1 MAQEK
6 DTSWYPE
13 EEEEQEQPS
22 VIKPQKEV
30 QQKDTSWYPDEQ
42 EGFFE
47 EEEEEEEIVGSKR
60 EEPFWKPFADQAL
73 GVAISS
79 YSKVRPVDRILK
91 RTTVKTAEDLYNT
104 VNEVIPLGSELK
116 WEQEYL
122 GKPETVVEDVTSNML
137 SWLVSF
143 AVPGG
148 AAVKGVTVV
157 TKAPKIAKAVKT
169 TETILE
175 SSKAGKKAL
184 QGTRIALEG
193 FMKGAVADYIRTDV
207 QDLEEEDRISARL
220 SELYEG
226 ALIGA
231 GVNFGIA
238 GVKKIVGTSL
248 NKIRAL
254 KEVRK
259 ASEGK
264 AEPEKAVQEFKKAI
278 DEEEALK
285 RNLEKEIDPV
295 DEKLGLKP
303 EEIKAD
309 EPVFYHGTKSKFEKF
324 SVGGQ
329 DNDGMFRKY
338 GPGVYL
344 MDGKNKG
351 QDAKRFAGEE
361 GDIVETTITGNIANK
376 DEYLKAKAE
385 VDAEKPEID
394 EPIFDDISGEPVL
407 DEAGKPKTR
416 KTKEF
421 TGLTADNKAV
431 QDKLKAQGFDGLNVD
446 GEVVV
451 FDPKNVNIKKRTKAS
466 EFGKEPEAPKKPK
479 LNPEDEIEQ
488 IIAGKE
494 NFPQQVQAML
504 RETVKLSNR
513 MSPKVTDLISSLK
526 SLENGIQKGSVT
538 NITTE
543 FDKVKQSI
551 INIEDDLRRNR
562 KMLDVRARVGNVAG
576 KLLAAFRKKKLNL
589 TNPMVYKPAV
599 RKQLNNLDSLLKLI
613 GDVKGGKSGGSNLIK
628 NFKKEVD
635 LIEEIEKT
643 GNLSEALDKSF
654 NITVDDSVSNIW
666 GSYKKRISDHVLKT
680 IRVSSPKN
688 KAALELFSNR
698 VTTTLNNA
706 VKGNKPIAKKIKT
719 ALDDVKDIVK
729 NPEKYKESIDVIIAD
744 INKAKNLEPTLASRA
759 LNVLED
765 LKNGVNSKRF
775 IDSLPNRDKVVQKIL
790 KEEIDNIGKR
800 IRDAVKYGKEKE
812 LVEEVMADLSS
823 RIKDLSRVEK
833 KVLLNTIRVELSN
846 TISSVRDAA
855 LSNFAS
861 KEIYQQY
868 SLHQK
873 IKDLDEMSEKSLAE
887 IKEFLKTESRSIQA
901 DPEGIKTLKREARAS
916 RKVLTDQLK
925 NEETAA
931 KRLFMK
937 EFLTAYREMG
947 RHGVTETANLELVLR
962 SLEKYRMAT
971 GFLMSPRTWTL
982 GIPSGVI
989 MSVAQPLQRAM
1000 KTYVTIKEGQRL
1012 GRVNREVKALQVALE
1027 DIKSTTVYLTSF
1039 TDALEVLKQTFKQRG
1054 EGSFMSNNLKRHE
1067 EDLVSAADDL
1077 TSNPKINFKD
1087 RKELEKLYKTYGI
1100 DTSENAGRLRRFLED
1115 VSTGDPST
1123 KLGKML
1129 DPLFT
1134 LSFKAM
1140 AIPDQ
1145 AFTFMG
1151 AMRNLRA
1158 ESVKD
1163 GMIKGLS
1170 GESLE
1175 KFVEERAKE
1184 ALVKE
1189 GDILKWADNEE
1200 FEDIKQLALSLS
1212 FQQDYADKYISKLAQ
1227 TWAKWSR
1234 TGGRG
1239 DTYLNTFFD
1248 DPYINPAKIVGRLMT
1263 AFIKTPTAIAQWTV
1277 DTFPGTAIPYWV
1289 NSLRGA
1295 TSWDLGLKKVQ
1306 AKIDEVTK
1314 AITVKPITK
1323 ELKEDLMQQRLDLLQ
1338 EKDDLILKR
1347 IEVKAEATSNMML
1360 GLTITAGTVHA
1371 IAAGRIT
1378 GSGAHLTK
1386 EQKDRMMEDG
1396 WMPNTI
1402 YFPGGLTVNYGKF
1415 EPVATVIS
1423 AFADGV
1429 HYSLSSKDDDFL
1441 ESENM
1446 KGLFSTVFSSFVTN
1460 FKDKYFL
1467 RGMKE
1472 MFDLLD
1478 EKQVEGK
1485 LTNFFAQFLGGFIPR
1500 PLRELSTVNEEYQ
1513 KYAIGFIE
1521 KLKLKAGLDTQ
1532 RIERNSLGEKVKRK
1546 YTNSGLWGMVSP
1558 TFIST
1563 DKKDPVFREIAKFR
1577 DEVAIGNYHSK
1588 KVEFGSIDIRQFRNK
1603 SDDYPLFQAYSDLL
1617 SKKKKETVIE
1627 GETQYLKLRDALGKL
1642 FKTKEYKEALTYGE
1656 PLEGELTKKGLIKS
1670 MVNEYRNHFWKQMK
1684 EDSRYRNYV
1693 NEDGKSWTSFLKQEE
1708 QITPK
1713 SRKLKRIKTLVEL
1726 NRPPD

>member
-309 EPVFYHGTKSKFEKF
+309 EPTVT
-324 SVGGQ
+324 
-329 DNDGMFRKY
+329 
-338 GPGVYL
+338 
-344 MDGKNKG
+344 
-351 QDAKRFAGEE
+351 
-361 GDIVETTITGNIANK
+361 
-376 DEYLKAKAE
+376 
-385 VDAEKPEID
+385 
-394 EPIFDDISGEPVL
+394 
-407 DEAGKPKTR
+407 
-416 KTKEF
+416 TKEQE
-421 TGLTADNKAV
+421 A
-431 QDKLKAQGFDGLNVD
+431 
-446 GEVVV
+446 
-451 FDPKNVNIKKRTKAS
+451 PKPRLES
-466 EFGKEPEAPKKPK
+466 PKKPK

-901 DPEGIKTLKREARAS
+901 DPEGIKALKREARAS

-989 MSVAQPLQRAM
+989 MSVVQPLQRAM

-1684 EDSRYRNYV
+1684 EDSRYRNYI
-1693 NEDGKSWTSFLKQEE
+1693 NEDGKSWKSFLKQEE